1 MSWWIP
7 ILLLGGVGASHHAAT
22 RELEYVSR
30 DEQPLLNV
38 WWGLGIGFAI
48 GVTVGFRYHGTIKL
62 ATNVLDQVITNKLA
76 DTENQPPNKNNC
88 GF

>member
-7 ILLLGGVGASHHAAT
+7 LLLLGGVGASHHAAT

-30 DEQPLLNV
+30 EDKPLFNV
-38 WWGLGIGFAI
+38 WWGLGIGFAL
-48 GVTVGFRYHGTIKL
+48 GLTVGIRYNGTIKL
-62 ATNVLDQVITNKLA
+62 AGKILDQVINKPSE
-76 DTENQPPNKNNC
+76 TEKEHKIDNS